1 MKKITHLVVL
11 AMAIVLTMG
20 FVSCNNDPEPKEK
33 PVKRYALKT
42 GLEINDIFWNA
53 EKLNAKEATAFAKA
67 TAAPTDVS
75 FYLDIAEK
83 DVPVWYDETNT
94 TIYYYVESGKKL
106 ILNEDSSKM
115 FAGLSYNEPA
125 KFESIDTSDFY
136 TGKVTNMKSMF
147 YSCKTLKNLDLRSFD
162 TSNVQNM
169 RGMFEACNA
178 LETLDVSSFDTR
190 NVQDMS
196 FMFSGLSKIK
206 QIDVS
211 HFNTS
216 KVIDFQYMFQ
226 HCEELLSL
234 DVSNFDT
241 SNATNLNAMFITCF
255 KVKQLDVSHFNTSK
269 VTTMNALFSFCYALE
284 SIDVRNFDTSKTCSM
299 YNMFFGCKTLKNLD
313 LTSFNI
319 TNVTSMNRMFKE
331 CLELETVY
339 VSKNADWESSTV
351 LETSIEMFLDCPKL
365 KGGAGTEYDAEK
377 IDKTYARVDKTGA
390 PGYFTAK

>member
-33 PVKRYALKT
+33 PVKGYALKP

-83 DVPVWYDETNT
+83 DVPVWYDEANT
-94 TIYYYVESGKKL
+94 SIYYYIESGKKL

-136 TGKVTNMKSMF
+136 TGNVTNMESMF

-169 RGMFEACNA
+169 RGMFETCSA

-216 KVIDFQYMFQ
+216 NAVDMQYMFQ
-226 HCEELLSL
+226 SCRQLGSL
-234 DVSNFDT
+234 DVSHFN
-241 SNATNLNAMFITCF
+241 TNNVTKINAMFKGCNN
-255 KVKQLDVSHFNTSK
+255 VKTLDVSHFNTSN
-269 VTTMNALFSFCYALE
+269 VTDMWQLFNGCLALE
-284 SIDVRNFDTSKTCSM
+284 SIDLSSFDIKNLTSTK
-299 YNMFFGCKTLKNLD
+299 NMFRECHNL
-313 LTSFNI
+313 
-319 TNVTSMNRMFKE
+319 VTI
-331 CLELETVY
+331 Y
-339 VSKNADWESSTV
+339 VSKNADWASSTV
-351 LETSIEMFLDCPKL
+351 ITDSTDMFKDCPKL

-377 IDKTYARVDKTGA
+377 TDKSYARVDGGA
-390 PGYFTAK
+390 DSPGFFTAKK